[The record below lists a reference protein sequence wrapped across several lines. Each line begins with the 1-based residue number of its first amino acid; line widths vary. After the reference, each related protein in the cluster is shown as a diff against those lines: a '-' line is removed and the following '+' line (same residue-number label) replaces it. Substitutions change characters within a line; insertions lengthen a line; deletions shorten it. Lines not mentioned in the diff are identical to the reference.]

1 MIAPVEGSGS
11 MPAWISFVESLMMQ
25 RYFIQFNKSLTRN
38 EQHGKSRFTL
48 FFAGFKI
55 TFTAFGKE
63 GRSDVCHSDALR
75 LPTL

>member
-11 MPAWISFVESLMMQ
+11 TPAWINFVESLMVQ
-25 RYFIQFNKSLTRN
+25 RYFIQFNKSLTRE
-38 EQHGKSRFTL
+38 EQHGKSRFAL

-55 TFTAFGKE
+55 TFTVFGKE
-63 GRSDVCHSDALR
+63 SRSDVCYSGALR